1 MRFVAKADAICQRL
15 NTQFAASKPNG
26 QDVSEI
32 ARIAPERTAL
42 EEQTVVELSHLVPPP
57 TVAVAFRKIVA
68 DRRTLAQELAQ
79 LGDAAKRKD
88 TKELNRLTASKL
100 RMHTQLHS
108 TASTAGFESCG
119 LVG

>member
-1 MRFVAKADAICQRL
+1 MRFVAQADAICQRL
-15 NTQFAASKPNG
+15 NAQFAASKPNS

-42 EEQTVVELSHLVPPP
+42 EEQTVVELSHLEPPP
-57 TVAVAFRKIVA
+57 AVAVAFRKIVA

-88 TKELNRLTASKL
+88 TKELNRLAASKL
-100 RMHTQLHS
+100 RMHSQLHGV
-108 TASTAGFESCG
+108 ASTAGFESCG